1 MILMDWTDKQQSR
14 FDDLREHELAGTLT
28 GTQRQEL
35 DALMVVL
42 TEAADRA
49 LLPANTRLQQE
60 QETLELRLQ
69 QRIRELEQEVSVLR
83 QRIAM
88 LTGDG

>member
-1 MILMDWTDKQQSR
+1 MDWTDKQQSR
-14 FDDLREHELAGTLT
+14 FDDLRQYELAGSLT

-42 TEAADRA
+42 TEAADMA
-49 LLPANTRLQQE
+49 LLSANMRLGQE

-69 QRIRELEQEVSVLR
+69 QRICELEQEVFVLR

-88 LTGDG
+88 LTGGG